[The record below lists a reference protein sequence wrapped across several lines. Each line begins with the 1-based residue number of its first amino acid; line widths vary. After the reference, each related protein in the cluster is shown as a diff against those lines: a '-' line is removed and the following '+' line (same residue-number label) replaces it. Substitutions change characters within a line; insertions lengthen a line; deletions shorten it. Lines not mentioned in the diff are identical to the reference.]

1 MFHIGDKIVYPMHG
15 AGIIEEIEIQEVL
28 GEKREYFIIR
38 MPIGDMKV
46 MVPIANVDDVGVR
59 YIIDG
64 KEIEGVLEV
73 LKGMRSTMPQNW
85 NRRYRANMERIKT
98 GDILEI
104 AAVVRNLTILD
115 DEKGLSTG
123 ERKMMGNAKQ
133 MLLSELVL
141 ASGQIMEDV
150 EKLVFDAIKESEELT
165 DENMDGKWDEKEV

>member
-15 AGIIEEIEIQEVL
+15 AGVIEDVEIKEIL

-46 MVPIANVDDVGVR
+46 MVPVSNVDDVGVR
-59 YIIDG
+59 YIIG
-64 KEIEGVLEV
+64 KEDIEDVMDILRGR
-73 LKGMRSTMPQNW
+73 RSTMPQNW
-85 NRRYRANMERIKT
+85 NRRYRMNMDRIKT
-98 GDILEI
+98 GDIEEI

-123 ERKMMGNAKQ
+123 ERKMLGNARQ

-141 ASGQIMEDV
+141 ASEKTMPEI
-150 EKLVFDAIKESEELT
+150 EKLVLDAIRESENLE
-165 DENMDGKWDEKEV
+165 E

>member
-15 AGIIEEIEIQEVL
+15 AGVIEDVEIKEIL

-46 MVPIANVDDVGVR
+46 MVPVSNVDDVGVR
-59 YIIDG
+59 YIIG
-64 KEIEGVLEV
+64 KEYIEDVMDILRGR
-73 LKGMRSTMPQNW
+73 RSTMPQNW
-85 NRRYRANMERIKT
+85 NRRYRMNMDRIKT
-98 GDILEI
+98 GDVDEI

-123 ERKMMGNAKQ
+123 ERKMLGNARQ

-141 ASGQIMEDV
+141 ASGKTMPEI
-150 EKLVFDAIKESEELT
+150 EKLVLDAIRESENLE
-165 DENMDGKWDEKEV
+165 EEI